1 MQYIFLHGM
10 GQTASSWDKTLSCLP
25 TAIEASVPELSSFFT
40 AEGSSYNNIY
50 ASFCEYCG
58 SFPEPV
64 SLCGLSLGAVLALNY
79 AIDFPKRVSS
89 LILVAPQYKMP
100 KLLLKV
106 QNVLFQFM
114 PERQFANI
122 GFQKK
127 DFISLTNS
135 MADLDFT
142 KNLDRVTCP
151 VLVLCGEKDSANS
164 KAARGLADRLPNA
177 HFKAIGQ
184 SGHEVNVE
192 NPKDLARAIT
202 EMCHETRNRPAH

>member
-10 GQTASSWDKTLSCLP
+10 GQNASSWDKVLSCLP
-25 TAIEASVPELSSFFT
+25 TAIEPIVPELSSFFT
-40 AEGSSYNNIY
+40 AEGSSYSNMY
-50 ASFCEYCG
+50 ASFCKYCS

-79 AIDFPKRVSS
+79 AIDFPKRVTS
-89 LILVAPQYKMP
+89 LILIAPQYKMP

-106 QNVLFQFM
+106 QNMLFKFM
-114 PERQFANI
+114 PERQFADI

-127 DFISLTNS
+127 DFILLTNS
-135 MADLDFT
+135 MANLDFT
-142 KNLDRVTCP
+142 QSLNRVSCP

-164 KAARGLADRLPNA
+164 KAARSLAERLPNA
-177 HFKAIGQ
+177 HFKTIGQ

-202 EMCHETRNRPAH
+202 EMCHETGNRPAH

>member
-1 MQYIFLHGM
+1 MHYIFLHGM

-25 TAIEASVPELSSFFT
+25 TAIEASVPELSSFLT
-40 AEGSSYNNIY
+40 AEDSSYSNMY
-50 ASFCEYCG
+50 ASFCKYCSG
-58 SFPEPV
+58 FSEPF

-79 AIDFPKRVSS
+79 AIDFPKRVKS

-114 PERQFANI
+114 PESQFADI

-142 KNLDRVTCP
+142 KNLDGVTCP
-151 VLVLCGEKDSANS
+151 VLVLCGEKDSAN
-164 KAARGLADRLPNA
+164 KRAARALTGALPNA
-177 HFKAIGQ
+177 CCKTINR

-202 EMCHETRNRPAH
+202 ETCQETRNRPAH